1 MENKVQK
8 IEFIPEL
15 IRKRILEIVN
25 SAKGG
30 HLGGDLSCVN
40 LLVAL
45 YFSKLNVDPGNPD
58 MENRD
63 RFIMSKGHSIEALYA
78 VLESAGFISRE
89 LLATYGRYNSPL
101 AGHPINKINGIEF
114 NSGSL
119 GHGLSVGIGMALS
132 AKMNGMSFKTYVLMG
147 DGELAEGS
155 VYEAAMS
162 ASHYKLDNLVAFI
175 DRNGLQI
182 SGSTE
187 DVMQLEPI
195 DKRFESFGWEVF
207 TINGDN
213 MAEITDVLE
222 QIDWNCKK
230 PHLIIM
236 HTTKGRGVSFM
247 ENEPKWHHGIPTEE
261 EFHRALLE
269 IDQRIHANNE
279 TIMNTITI

>member
-1 MENKVQK
+1 MTVDKARK
-8 IEFIPEL
+8 FEFKSEL

-25 SAKGG
+25 NAKGG

-45 YFSKLNVDPGNPD
+45 YFSKLNVDPANPD

-89 LLATYGRYNSPL
+89 LLSTYGKYNSPIS
-101 AGHPINKINGIEF
+101 GHPINKIPGIEF

-119 GHGLSVGIGMALS
+119 GHGLSVGVGMALS
-132 AKMNGMSFKTYVLMG
+132 AKRDGKSFRTYVLMG

-162 ASHYKLDNLVAFI
+162 GSHYKLDNLVAFI

-187 DVMQLEPI
+187 TIMQLEPI
-195 DKRFESFGWEVF
+195 DKRWESFGWEVF

-213 MAEITDVLE
+213 MAEIIDVLE
-222 QIDWNCKK
+222 RIDWNDKK

-236 HTTKGRGVSFM
+236 HTTKGKGVSFM
-247 ENEPKWHHGIPTEE
+247 ENVPMWHHGIPSEE
-261 EFHRALLE
+261 EFRMAFLE
-269 IDQRIHANNE
+269 IDQRINANYAAINE
-279 TIMNTITI
+279 